1 MSDLDNKLPGWVLFV
16 LIGGIFLV
24 CGLRTMIENLHIVLT
39 GLRTTGVVVA
49 KELDSSGRHPVSY
62 PVVRFVLRRP
72 VPAPVLAFGHFV
84 PDRTGHLVPV
94 RAGAGGDA
102 VRAQTYEVQGTA
114 GTDPP
119 EFHVGQHVTVLY
131 DPQHPES
138 ALIDSWRD
146 LWQEPVGMIV
156 IESARSRTG
165 RPARRARGQRRR
177 RDAPRRRRG
186 YRTTAWAEGS
196 RQADAPA

>member
-1 MSDLDNKLPGWVLFV
+1 MSDLDNKLPFCVLGV
-16 LIGGIFLV
+16 LIGGILLV
-24 CGLRTMIENLHIVLT
+24 GGVRTLHETLHLVQT
-39 GLRTTGVVVA
+39 GLRTPGVIVA
-49 KELDSSGRHPVSY
+49 NEPDGVERDRVFY

-102 VRAQTYEVQGTA
+102 VRDKTYEVQGTA

-119 EFHVGQHVTVLY
+119 EFHVGQHVTVIY

-138 ALIDSWRD
+138 VLIDSWRD
-146 LWQEPVGMIV
+146 LWQEPVGMVVMGTVLGLAGAVPLMRRLLRRAHTQTRKSNIRPRRN
-156 IESARSRTG
+156 A
-165 RPARRARGQRRR
+165 PARRRR
-177 RDAPRRRRG
+177 
-186 YRTTAWAEGS
+186 
-196 RQADAPA
+196 

>member
-1 MSDLDNKLPGWVLFV
+1 MSDLDNKLPGWVLGV
-16 LIGGIFLV
+16 LIGGVALV
-24 CGLRTMIENLHIVLT
+24 CGLRTMTENLQIVLA

-49 KELDSSGRHPVSY
+49 EEVDSRGRRPVSY

-102 VRAQTYEVQGTA
+102 VRAQTYEVRGA
-114 GTDPP
+114 VGASAS
-119 EFHVGQHVTVLY
+119 EFQVGQHVTVIY

-138 ALIDSWRD
+138 ALIDTGKG
-146 LWQEPVGMIV
+146 LWLGPLVLIV
-156 IESARSRTG
+156 MGTVFGLGGAVPLLRRVRRAHKPTRKSNIRPRRSA
-165 RPARRARGQRRR
+165 PARRR
-177 RDAPRRRRG
+177 
-186 YRTTAWAEGS
+186 S
-196 RQADAPA
+196 

>member
-1 MSDLDNKLPGWVLFV
+1 MSDLDNELPGWVLFV
-16 LIGGIFLV
+16 LIGGIALV
-24 CGLRTMIENLHIVLT
+24 CGLRTMTENLHIVLT

-49 KELDSSGRHPVSY
+49 TELDSRGRHPVSY

-102 VRAQTYEVQGTA
+102 VRAQTYEVRGA
-114 GTDPP
+114 GGGSAS
-119 EFHVGQHVTVLY
+119 EFEVGKHVTVIY

-138 ALIDSWRD
+138 ALIDTGKD
-146 LWQEPVGMIV
+146 LWLGPLVLIV
-156 IESARSRTG
+156 MGTVFGLGGAW
-165 RPARRARGQRRR
+165 PLLPWRRR
-177 RDAPRRRRG
+177 RTPTHRG
-186 YRTTAWAEGS
+186 RV
-196 RQADAPA
+196 